1 MSEIEKDAALEMMN
15 AITLMMGDKLKQLL
29 GKKSRIEC
37 REVRRIISDGIE
49 QELPHST
56 VMVEEDREFGS
67 KQVKNL
73 YVFNKETVSRVTN
86 FIMGV
91 DGDAYNPLDE
101 VALST
106 FREVMSQCIQI
117 EQKEIEVLVK
127 QKTAGAIEGIY
138 LSENGHEIEQK
149 ICGWNDGIL
158 LFVRFGLEIED
169 VLKTEFYKLTT
180 DSLFVSMEEMSREQD
195 HQENG
200 RDNSSEDREPVRKKR
215 PISVKTVSFP
225 EFKVEEME
233 YTVQEFGEERKR
245 LRDISL
251 DISVQIGRSVCKVKD
266 ILNMEEGQVLTL
278 DKQAG
283 APADVVVNGILVGR
297 GDVLVSN
304 DNFAARITE
313 IIGKKE

>member
-1 MSEIEKDAALEMMN
+1 MPEMEKDAAFEMMN

-29 GKKSRIEC
+29 GRKSRIEC
-37 REVRRIISDGIE
+37 REVRRIIPDGMD
-49 QELPHST
+49 QEIPRST
-56 VMVEEDREFGS
+56 VTVEENRDFGP

-73 YVFNKETVSRVTN
+73 YIFDKETVSRITN
-86 FIMGV
+86 FIMGF
-91 DGDAYNPLDE
+91 DADAYNPLDE

-106 FREVMSQCIQI
+106 FREVMSQCIRI
-117 EQKEIEVLVK
+117 EQDEIEVLIK
-127 QKTAGAIEGIY
+127 QKAEGVITGISM
-138 LSENGHEIEQK
+138 SENGRELEQK
-149 ICGWNDGIL
+149 LRGWNDGML

-169 VLKTEFYKLTT
+169 VLKTEFYKITT
-180 DSLFVSMEEMSREQD
+180 DSLFLSMEELSRGQELAESGQD
-195 HQENG
+195 APAENQE
-200 RDNSSEDREPVRKKR
+200 PARKKK

-225 EFKVEEME
+225 EFKVEDVENL
-233 YTVQEFGEERKR
+233 VQEFGEERKR

-283 APADVVVNGILVGR
+283 APADVVVNGVLIGR